1 MVKTLFLGWWQLSVA
16 VVFTAV
22 TIMLVINS
30 IDSSK
35 GALFYV
41 VERRP
46 GIPIARETVHVHRD
60 MPHVRSAFYE
70 FDSQPEAEQR
80 PQQAPSS
87 SQEKS
92 QSQNQGQ
99 SQSQSQSQGQQQ
111 PETSGNSQGGNI
123 TTEPPGVGGS
133 SSSCPNYVDYA
144 CEKHEPYS
152 SGPLKLP
159 YQRPEE
165 SCRSFTSPLV
175 ETVIKTFNEK
185 IEDRDLA
192 RLFENCFPNT
202 LDTTIRWHKEK
213 SDKDVPQTFVVT
225 GDITAEWIR
234 DAQRQLSPYQP
245 LAVRD
250 DKLKSL
256 LLGAIH
262 TQAKFVNKAPYC
274 NAFNPPEDSGIEAED
289 NRQNDIVFPP
299 FDERYVFECKYELD
313 SIASFF
319 SLANEYYSATQDSS
333 FVTDEWKEAVKNLLQ
348 VIEEQSITTFDS
360 NGTALPAK
368 YSFKRKTEQS
378 TETQSLSGEG
388 NPVNANT
395 GLVRSYFRP
404 SDDATIFQFFIP
416 ANAQLAVDAK
426 RASKM
431 IKESGKDSDGIADK
445 LNEIGK
451 RVEKGVWDYGKVH
464 HREFGDV
471 FAYEVDGYGSVLNI
485 DDANLPSL
493 LALSDIGFVNRDNS
507 VYQNTRKM
515 VLSKRGNPYY
525 LRGEYFEGIGG
536 PHAGI
541 KNAWPLSHMLRIRS
555 SDDDDEIKKSLD
567 ILKGSTAGLGLMHES
582 IHVDVPLDN
591 KSFTRPWFAWANSEF
606 GKTILDLAERKPH
619 IIFKKNDQS
628 PLKLSNIIQKFR
640 PNIPDPKQKV
650 LL

>member
-1 MVKTLFLGWWQLSVA
+1 MV
-16 VVFTAV
+16 
-22 TIMLVINS
+22 VINS
-30 IDSSK
+30 IHSSK
-35 GALFYV
+35 GGMFYV

-46 GIPIARETVHVHRD
+46 GVPIARETVHIHHD
-60 MPHVRSAFYE
+60 MPHMRSAV
-70 FDSQPEAEQR
+70 DSQPSAEQR
-80 PQQAPSS
+80 PQQT
-87 SQEKS
+87 Q
-92 QSQNQGQ
+92 
-99 SQSQSQSQGQQQ
+99 
-111 PETSGNSQGGNI
+111 SGNT
-123 TTEPPGVGGS
+123 TTETPKPAAN
-133 SSSCPNYVDYA
+133 CTDYVDYA
-144 CEKHEPYS
+144 CKKHKPYS

-159 YQRPEE
+159 YQRPDEQ
-165 SCRSFTSPLV
+165 CRTFTSPLV
-175 ETVIKTFNEK
+175 EVVIKTFNEK
-185 IEDRDLA
+185 IEDPDLA

-202 LDTTIRWHKEK
+202 LDTTIRWHQ
-213 SDKDVPQTFVVT
+213 DKTDTDVPQTFVVT
-225 GDITAEWIR
+225 GDITAEWLR
-234 DAQRQLSPYQP
+234 DAQRQLSLYQP

-250 DKLKSL
+250 DRLKSL

-274 NAFNPPEDSGIEAED
+274 NAFNPPENSGIQAED

-299 FDERYVFECKYELD
+299 FDERHVFECKYELD
-313 SIASFF
+313 SVASFM
-319 SLANEYYSATQDSS
+319 SLANEYYTATSDTS
-333 FVTDEWKEAVKNLLQ
+333 FVTDEWKQAIKNLLQ
-348 VIEEQSITTFDS
+348 VIEEQSLATFDS

-388 NPVNANT
+388 NPVNGNT

-404 SDDATIFQFFIP
+404 SDDATVFQFFIP
-416 ANAQLAVDAK
+416 ANAQLAVEAK
-426 RASKM
+426 GLGKLLN
-431 IKESGKDSDGIADK
+431 ESGKDSDGLADK
-445 LNEIGK
+445 LKQLGK

-471 FAYEVDGYGSVLNI
+471 FAYEVDGYGGVLNI

-493 LALSDIGFVNRDNS
+493 LSLSDLGFVNRDNT

-515 VLSKRGNPYY
+515 ILSKRGNPYY

-541 KNAWPLSHMLRIRS
+541 KNAWPLSHMLRIRT

-582 IHVDVPLDN
+582 IHVDVPIDA

-606 GKTILDLAERKPH
+606 AKTILDIAQRKPH
-619 IIFKKNDQS
+619 LIFKKSDQS
-628 PLKLSNIIQKFR
+628 PLNLPSIIQKSSPFN
-640 PNIPDPKQKV
+640 PLPKQKP